1 MKIRSTQ
8 QFQTLSL
15 IMIVVLLV
23 LVCILKLGIS
33 DRDSLE
39 ERNASEVIRWGKS
52 FGGLAASENVKFD
65 CTFNGHPTCC
75 ALLEPVENLG
85 LRESKD
91 VRRVGGMTGVC
102 TITKQY
108 IPSQYEVS
116 HLAKAFEL
124 DTIANVTERKRQLI
138 SFINADID
146 ASNIWLGRVKE
157 HMSSENVPH
166 TKHDLK
172 YLSRF
177 EFTKTC
183 TGVFAYMSSKWY
195 EWIEPITVHARHPFS
210 MKICPPDNVYTNES
224 LSKMKFSSELEGMD
238 YVLLKSGH
246 ELHEATVLSRH
257 NHTKFANHHNQHSHH
272 RVDHIQSR
280 NFVFDAGTSTFDSSM
295 VWFLCAYVQVN
306 SMNVFVLPITL

>member
-1 MKIRSTQ
+1 
-8 QFQTLSL
+8 
-15 IMIVVLLV
+15 MIAALLT
-23 LVCILKLGIS
+23 LVCILKLGNS
-33 DRDSLE
+33 DRETLE
-39 ERNASEVIRWGKS
+39 ERNVSDVIRWGKS

-91 VRRVGGMTGVC
+91 VRRVGGITGAC
-102 TITKQY
+102 TITKEY
-108 IPSQYEVS
+108 IPSKYEVS
-116 HLAKAFEL
+116 HLNKAYEL
-124 DTIANVTERKRQLI
+124 DTIANVTDRKRELI

-146 ASNIWLGRVKE
+146 ASNVWLGRVKE

-166 TKHDLK
+166 TKQDLK

-177 EFTKTC
+177 EITKTC
-183 TGVFAYMSSKWY
+183 TGAFAHMSAKWY

-210 MKICPPDNVYTNES
+210 MKVCPPDKVYTAES
-224 LSKMKFSSELEGMD
+224 IRKMKFSSELEGMD

-257 NHTKFANHHNQHSHH
+257 NHTKFANHHNQHAHH
-272 RVDHIQSR
+272 RADHIQSR
-280 NFVFDAGTSTFDSSM
+280 NFVFDAGTSTFESSM
-295 VWFLCAYVQVN
+295 VWFLCAYLQVK
-306 SMNVFVLPITL
+306 I